1 MKNLTI
7 GDVLDRVREVRGLK
21 SDYAIHKAYGI
32 SVQKLA
38 NWRHGRNL
46 PDENS
51 CQTLADAA
59 QIDPDVLIAQV
70 HAMRAQDSAAR
81 AIWERI
87 AERLQVAAHG
97 LAAVIFS
104 VVIASG
110 FIADD
115 ARAESASS
123 PFVAHVED
131 FASSIHRIYFP
142 AFIFAAL
149 FWFVSRLD
157 TEFTPLFTPAK

>member
-1 MKNLTI
+1 MENLSVVA
-7 GDVLDRVREVRGLK
+7 VLDSIKTRHDLK
-21 SDYAIHKAYGI
+21 SDYALC
-32 SVQKLA
+32 KLLECSTQLVA
-38 NWRHGRNL
+38 NWRHGRAL
-46 PDENS
+46 PDEKR
-51 CQTLADAA
+51 CQKLADLAG
-59 QIDPDVLIAQV
+59 IDADVLIAKMNAQ
-70 HAMRAQDSAAR
+70 RAKDSAAR

-131 FASSIHRIYFP
+131 FASSIN
-142 AFIFAAL
+142 
-149 FWFVSRLD
+149 
-157 TEFTPLFTPAK
+157 

>member
-1 MKNLTI
+1 MQNLTI
-7 GDVLDRVREVRGLK
+7 DALLDRVREAQSLK
-21 SDYAIHKAYGI
+21 SDYQMSQATGFSI
-32 SVQKLA
+32 QKIG
-38 NWRHGRNL
+38 NWRHGRAM
-46 PDENS
+46 PDEKA
-51 CQTLADAA
+51 CHVLAIAA
-59 QIDPDVLIAQV
+59 GLDPDVVIAQV
-70 HAMRAQDSAAR
+70 HALRTKDSAAR

-131 FASSIHRIYFP
+131 FASSIHRIYSN
-142 AFIFAAL
+142 AL
-149 FWFVSRLD
+149 FFAVLFWILSRLD
-157 TEFTPLFTPAK
+157 TEFVPLFTPAK